1 MRKELNGKTR
11 TCGLLGNPVEHTLSP
26 LIHNSLAEMKDINMV
41 YVPFLVDIPE
51 IATAVKGA
59 YALNLLG
66 MNATVPFKSD
76 VIPYLMEVDELASD
90 IGAVNTL
97 VRTDGGYKGYN
108 TDMSGLYRAMQ
119 SENII
124 LEQADIII
132 LGAGG
137 AARAV
142 AYMCANYGAE
152 HITILNRTLPKAQ
165 AIATEINESMKKK
178 GRWVEDCMEAM
189 PLHAYTELP
198 DRRYIVIQSTSV
210 GLHPHID
217 DVVIE
222 DKKFYEKV
230 SIGFDLIY
238 KPAETKFMKL
248 VKEAGGEA
256 YNGLK
261 MLLYQGVIAFELW
274 NDVKVTEEE
283 AMMVYAKLEE
293 AVRV

>member
-1 MRKELNGKTR
+1 MMNELNGKTR

-26 LIHNSLAEMKDINMV
+26 LIHNNLAQMKDINMV
-41 YVPFLVDIPE
+41 YVPFLVDRPE
-51 IATAVKGA
+51 IGNAVNGA
-59 YALNLLG
+59 FALNLLG

-76 VIPYLMEVDELASD
+76 VIPFLKEVDGLAAD

-97 VRTDGGYKGYN
+97 VRCENGYKGYN

-119 SENII
+119 SEHIT
-124 LEQADIII
+124 LEQADVII

-142 AYMCANYGAE
+142 AYMCANYGAK
-152 HITILNRTLPKAQ
+152 HIYILNRTLDKAM
-165 AIATEINESMKKK
+165 AIADEINASMRKK
-178 GRWVEDCMEAM
+178 GRWTSDEIEAM
-189 PLHAYTELP
+189 PLDAYTELP
-198 DRRYIVIQSTSV
+198 DKKYIVIQSTSV
-210 GLHPHID
+210 GLHPHVD

-222 DKKFYEKV
+222 DRDFYKKA

-274 NDVKVTEEE
+274 NDVQVTEEE
-283 AMMVYAKLEE
+283 AMQVYAKLEE

>member
-1 MRKELNGKTR
+1 MREDITGTTR

-26 LIHNSLAEMKDINMV
+26 LIHNSLAKMKQINMV
-41 YVPFLVDIPE
+41 YVPFLVEKKE
-51 IATAVKGA
+51 IGTALKGA

-76 VIPYLMEVDELASD
+76 VIPYLADIDELASD

-97 VRTDGGYKGYN
+97 VRKEQGYKGYN

-119 SENII
+119 SEHICLN
-124 LEQADIII
+124 QSDIII

-152 HITILNRTLPKAQ
+152 HIYILNRTLDKAQ
-165 AIATEINESMKKK
+165 VIASEINHSMQKK
-178 GRWVEDCMEAM
+178 GKWEADRMEALPM
-189 PLHAYTELP
+189 SSYMELP
-198 DRRYIVIQSTSV
+198 DKKYIVIQSTSV
-210 GLHPHID
+210 GLHPNTE
-217 DVVIE
+217 DVVI
-222 DKKFYEKV
+222 DDRAFYQKV
-230 SIGFDLIY
+230 EIGFDLIY
-238 KPAETKFMKL
+238 KPAETRFMRL

-274 NDVKVTEEE
+274 NDVHVTDEE
-283 AMMVYAKLEE
+283 AMQVYEKLVK